1 MFVVNQQKYD
11 ARYILTSLSF
21 ARNLFNYDTEVS
33 AVELKLKPGADV
45 TAVQR
50 KIARILGDEF
60 VVLDRYEQQ
69 ADVFRIMEI
78 EKFISYLFLTFILA
92 IACFNVIGSLSMLIL
107 DKREDVE
114 TLRNLGA
121 DDRLIARIFLFE
133 GRLISLF
140 GALSGIVLGLLL
152 CYIQQRFGIISL
164 GGGNGS
170 FIVDAYPVSVH
181 VTDVVLIFITVILVI
196 LAFVAIFRAWVYYTA
211 SPWTRDARF
220 SADIVAIAPDVSGL
234 ISQVNVKDNQLV
246 KKDQVL
252 FVIDQPRY
260 QKALAQA
267 EADVAYYQTLAQEKR
282 VEAGRRNKLGV
293 QAMSREEIDQANN
306 VLQTV
311 EHQLAKAVASRDLA
325 RLDLERT
332 VIRAPAD
339 GWVTNLNVY
348 TGEFITRGST
358 AVALVKEN
366 TFYVMAYLE
375 ETKLEGVRP
384 GYRAEITPLGSSK
397 TIKGTVDS
405 IAAGVTNASSSSDS
419 KGMAS
424 VDSNLEWVRLAQR
437 VPVRIRLDHQQG
449 NLWPSGTTATVV
461 ITGQE
466 DRDTSQAN
474 FFQKLAMRLRE
485 FG

>member
-1 MFVVNQQKYD
+1 MNLPFYIARRYLFSKKKHNAINIISGISVCGVALATLALVCTLSVFNGFQDMVAGFFTAFDPELKITIREGKVFEPQGAAFQEVRSLPEIGVWTETLEENAMVQYKDRQAMAIIKGVEDNFEELTSIDSLLYGAGEFILHDSIVDYGVLGVELISELGTGLQFVDPLQVYAPKRNVRVNMANPSASFNRDYLFSPGVVFVVNQQKYD

-133 GRLISLF
+133 GRFISLF

-181 VTDVVLIFITVILVI
+181 VTDVVLIFITVITVGFLSVWYPVHY
-196 LAFVAIFRAWVYYTA
+196 L
-211 SPWTRDARF
+211 TR
-220 SADIVAIAPDVSGL
+220 
-234 ISQVNVKDNQLV
+234 
-246 KKDQVL
+246 
-252 FVIDQPRY
+252 
-260 QKALAQA
+260 
-267 EADVAYYQTLAQEKR
+267 
-282 VEAGRRNKLGV
+282 
-293 QAMSREEIDQANN
+293 
-306 VLQTV
+306 
-311 EHQLAKAVASRDLA
+311 
-325 RLDLERT
+325 RLL
-332 VIRAPAD
+332 
-339 GWVTNLNVY
+339 
-348 TGEFITRGST
+348 
-358 AVALVKEN
+358 KE
-366 TFYVMAYLE
+366 
-375 ETKLEGVRP
+375 
-384 GYRAEITPLGSSK
+384 
-397 TIKGTVDS
+397 
-405 IAAGVTNASSSSDS
+405 
-419 KGMAS
+419 
-424 VDSNLEWVRLAQR
+424 
-437 VPVRIRLDHQQG
+437 
-449 NLWPSGTTATVV
+449 
-461 ITGQE
+461 
-466 DRDTSQAN
+466 
-474 FFQKLAMRLRE
+474 
-485 FG
+485 

>member
-1 MFVVNQQKYD
+1 MNLPFYIARRYLFSKKKHNAINIISGISVCGVALATLALVCTLSVFNGFQDMVAGFFTAFDPELKITIREGKVFEPQGAAFQEVRSLPEIGVWTETLEENAMVQYKDRQAMAIIKGVEDNFEELTSIDSLLYGAGEFILHDSIVDYGVLGVELISELGTGLQFVDPLQVYAPKRNVRVNMANPSASFNRDYLFSPGVVFVVNQQKYD

-133 GRLISLF
+133 GRFISLF

-181 VTDVVLIFITVILVI
+181 VTDVVLIFITVITVGFLSVWYPVHY
-196 LAFVAIFRAWVYYTA
+196 L
-211 SPWTRDARF
+211 TRR
-220 SADIVAIAPDVSGL
+220 L
-234 ISQVNVKDNQLV
+234 L
-246 KKDQVL
+246 KK
-252 FVIDQPRY
+252 
-260 QKALAQA
+260 
-267 EADVAYYQTLAQEKR
+267 
-282 VEAGRRNKLGV
+282 
-293 QAMSREEIDQANN
+293 
-306 VLQTV
+306 
-311 EHQLAKAVASRDLA
+311 
-325 RLDLERT
+325 
-332 VIRAPAD
+332 
-339 GWVTNLNVY
+339 
-348 TGEFITRGST
+348 
-358 AVALVKEN
+358 
-366 TFYVMAYLE
+366 
-375 ETKLEGVRP
+375 
-384 GYRAEITPLGSSK
+384 
-397 TIKGTVDS
+397 
-405 IAAGVTNASSSSDS
+405 
-419 KGMAS
+419 
-424 VDSNLEWVRLAQR
+424 
-437 VPVRIRLDHQQG
+437 
-449 NLWPSGTTATVV
+449 
-461 ITGQE
+461 
-466 DRDTSQAN
+466 
-474 FFQKLAMRLRE
+474 
-485 FG
+485 

>member
-1 MFVVNQQKYD
+1 M
-11 ARYILTSLSF
+11 
-21 ARNLFNYDTEVS
+21 
-33 AVELKLKPGADV
+33 
-45 TAVQR
+45 
-50 KIARILGDEF
+50 
-60 VVLDRYEQQ
+60 
-69 ADVFRIMEI
+69 
-78 EKFISYLFLTFILA
+78 
-92 IACFNVIGSLSMLIL
+92 
-107 DKREDVE
+107 
-114 TLRNLGA
+114 
-121 DDRLIARIFLFE
+121 
-133 GRLISLF
+133 
-140 GALSGIVLGLLL
+140 
-152 CYIQQRFGIISL
+152 
-164 GGGNGS
+164 
-170 FIVDAYPVSVH
+170 
-181 VTDVVLIFITVILVI
+181 
-196 LAFVAIFRAWVYYTA
+196 
-211 SPWTRDARF
+211 
-220 SADIVAIAPDVSGL
+220 AIAPDVSGL

-405 IAAGVTNASSSSDS
+405 IAAGVTN
-419 KGMAS
+419 
-424 VDSNLEWVRLAQR
+424 LEWVRLAQR